1 MNEFELINHIKETT
15 GSNGNDLLSALTDE
29 SINLICADKQTVQ
42 DAIDLITNIENLF
55 GE

>member
-1 MNEFELINHIKETT
+1 MTEFELINHIKETT
-15 GSNGNDLLSALTDE
+15 GADSNDLLSALTHE
-29 SINLICADKQTVQ
+29 SIYLICADKQTVQ

>member
-15 GSNGNDLLSALTDE
+15 GADGNSLLSALTHE
-29 SINLICADKQTVQ
+29 SINLICTDKKTVQ